1 MKVKTI
7 PNLVTLLR
15 LFLTPFIIYFILSS
29 KIKYALILFIIATL
43 SDKLD
48 GFLARKLKQATKFGV
63 LFDNLTDAVLL
74 FSALIVLHL
83 EGYLSLKYLMILLT
97 PKIITFI
104 IGALQKRSYQSTI
117 YSKLTSVILYAVVI
131 ILMIN
136 ANMLTIK
143 ILMIA
148 FYILSVVH
156 WFLLFM
162 KR

>member
-1 MKVKTI
+1 MVG
-7 PNLVTLLR
+7 
-15 LFLTPFIIYFILSS
+15 
-29 KIKYALILFIIATL
+29 KIKIALILFIIVVL

-74 FSALIVLHL
+74 FSTLIVLHL
-83 EGYLSLKYLMILLT
+83 ESYLSLKYLMILLA
-97 PKIITFI
+97 PKVITFI
-104 IGALQKRSYQSTI
+104 IGATQKRSYQPTI

-136 ANMLTIK
+136 INILTIR
-143 ILMIA
+143 ILIIA

-156 WFLLFM
+156 WFLLFI